1 MPVLDV
7 YRNYVQIVP
16 TSGLHRNWSDKQSD
30 TTDTQF
36 TLVKYCIFEIV
47 YNEIF
52 IYKKNIAEFNALIY
66 R

>member
-1 MPVLDV
+1 MCTEIMYKLYLQVGCTG
-7 YRNYVQIVP
+7 IV
-16 TSGLHRNWSDKQSD
+16 SDKQSD